1 MKEVVILQNNRV
13 NPRSAFDDYGSDN
26 SLENNANQKKEDLN
40 EHNIG
45 MFFAKSV
52 SSGFVKLSPGK
63 VLIKSFGFLDKIGYA
78 FITIG
83 FFVLLAILKN
93 EETNVESSIPAL
105 IIGIILLGLG
115 ILIVSVVK
123 TYSVI
128 DYKSKTIYTETQLK
142 GASIWKSSQT
152 SINNII
158 EISLDNRPIES
169 SAQNMGMGS
178 QAYMVQGKGNMQR
191 VVSKCDSAVA
201 ALLKSGKIFYIT
213 EFTNN
218 ALIREAYK
226 SFSAEVA
233 KAFGINYKTN
243 FDDYKLV
250 VKKRGPKY
258 YFDIENYKKVTSD
271 SILLSIARIMF
282 GVAFIL
288 GAIILMF
295 YLIYKF
301 V

>member
-1 MKEVVILQNNRV
+1 MVDVQNSRV
-13 NPRSAFDDYGSDN
+13 NPKTSFDEYGSENFIDN
-26 SLENNANQKKEDLN
+26 NTNQKKEELN
-40 EHNIG
+40 ELNVG
-45 MFFAKSV
+45 MFFSKSV
-52 SSGFVKLSPGK
+52 SSGFVKLSEGK

-83 FFVLLAILKN
+83 TFVLLAILRDR
-93 EETNVESSIPAL
+93 ETNIDSSIPAL
-105 IIGIILLGLG
+105 IIGIILLALG
-115 ILIVSVVK
+115 FLIVSVVK

-128 DYKSKTIYTETQLK
+128 DYKSKTIYTETQLN
-142 GASIWKSSQT
+142 GFSLWKSGQT

-158 EISLDNRPIES
+158 EISLDNRSIES
-169 SAQNMGMGS
+169 SAQNLGMGS
-178 QAYMVQGKGNMQR
+178 QAYMFQGKGNMQR

-226 SFSAEVA
+226 SFSSEIA
-233 KAFGINYKTN
+233 KAFGINYKNN

-250 VKKRGPKY
+250 VKKRGSKY
-258 YFDIENYKKVTSD
+258 YFDIENFRKVTSD
-271 SILLSIARIMF
+271 SLLVSIARIMF
-282 GVAFIL
+282 GVLFLL
-288 GAIILMF
+288 GAIFLMF